1 VLAAAVCLTGAGCVP
16 RIARMRRPVS
26 LFVGLR
32 YLRASRGSGFV
43 SFVTVAS
50 VLGVALGVAT
60 LIVVLSV
67 MNGFETELRDRL
79 LGLTSHAAV
88 LAEQPLR
95 DWREV
100 AAALETQPGIV
111 AAAPYVELEAM
122 LSGAGAMTAGLLT
135 GVEPGREARVS
146 KVAASMV
153 AGSLDSLKPGSR
165 GIVLGRA
172 LARKLGV
179 TPGDRVTVL
188 VPRPPRGSGG
198 IGSVTDSLT
207 VVGLFELGVQDH
219 DSVRAILYLDDAASL
234 GGLAGAVTGVR
245 VETGNIFTA
254 PQVVRDAA
262 AAAELGADYTVRD
275 WTQENASY
283 FRAIRIEKIMM
294 MLLLSLIIGVAAF
307 NIVAMLVMV
316 VTEKRGG
323 IAILRTLGCSR
334 GDIVAVFVLQGTL
347 IGWVGA
353 LLGLTLGVWMALNV
367 DTLAPALETLFGFSF
382 MPADLY
388 YLTELPT
395 ELQWGDVLGTSAIV
409 LLVTALATV
418 YPAIRAAS
426 VQPAEVLR
434 YE

>member
-1 VLAAAVCLTGAGCVP
+1 
-16 RIARMRRPVS
+16 MRRPIA

-43 SFVTVAS
+43 SFVAVAS
-50 VLGVALGVAT
+50 VLGVALGVAA

-67 MNGFETELRDRL
+67 MNGFERELRDRL
-79 LGLTSHAAV
+79 LGLTAHAAIV
-88 LAEQPLR
+88 ADEPLR
-95 DWREV
+95 EWAELV
-100 AAALETQPGIV
+100 AAMGVQPRIRG
-111 AAAPYVELEAM
+111 AAPYVELEAM
-122 LSGAGAMTAGLLT
+122 LSGPGGMTAGLLT
-135 GVEPGREARVS
+135 GIEPALEQEVSAVAESMLAGVLTDLRPGR
-146 KVAASMV
+146 
-153 AGSLDSLKPGSR
+153 R
-165 GIVLGRA
+165 GVVLGRA
-172 LARKLGV
+172 LAQKLGV
-179 TPGDRVTVL
+179 AVGGRVTAL
-188 VPRPPRGSGG
+188 VPQPPGLNGGG
-198 IGSVTDSLT
+198 IRSVTDSFV

-219 DSVRAILYLDDAASL
+219 DSVRAMLLLEDAAAL
-234 GGLAGAVTGVR
+234 GGVAGQVTGIR
-245 VETGNIFTA
+245 VETDDIFSA
-254 PQVVRDAA
+254 PSTVRKALAA
-262 AAAELGADYTVRD
+262 ASAGRKQDYRVRD

-294 MLLLSLIIGVAAF
+294 LLLLSLIIGVAAF

-334 GDIVAVFVLQGTL
+334 RDIVAVFVLQGTL
-347 IGWVGA
+347 IGWAGA
-353 LLGLTLGVWMALNV
+353 LLGMTLGIWTALNV
-367 DTLAPALETLFGFSF
+367 DTLAPALETLFGFRF

-395 ELQWGDVLGTSAIV
+395 ELLWGDVAATSGVV

-418 YPAIRAAS
+418 YPAVRAAG